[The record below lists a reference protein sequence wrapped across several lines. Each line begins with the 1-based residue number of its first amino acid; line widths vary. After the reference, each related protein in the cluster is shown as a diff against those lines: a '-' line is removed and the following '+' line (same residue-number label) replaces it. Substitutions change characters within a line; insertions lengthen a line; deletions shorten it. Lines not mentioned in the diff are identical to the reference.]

1 MTDKTKNDEND
12 GVLAKITELEEALLK
27 AQEDLASAE
36 ESKLRSLAELQNY
49 QRRQATEKAQWSQ
62 VAVVGFLRTFLP
74 RFLELQLGAANTEDT
89 AVAKTIETFFA
100 SLQKE
105 GLTKIEPSTGD
116 KVDPDLHEVLM
127 QGEGEPGTIVSVLE
141 PGWQY
146 GEITIAPAK
155 VSGAPEA

>member
-1 MTDKTKNDEND
+1 MTNKAKKDENSA
-12 GVLAKITELEEALLK
+12 VIEKITELEEALLK
-27 AQEDLASAE
+27 AQEGLNEAE
-36 ESKLRSLAELQNY
+36 EAKLRALADLQNF
-49 QRRQATEKAQWSQ
+49 QRRQTTEKAQWSQ
-62 VAVVGFLRTFLP
+62 VAVVSFLRTFLP

-100 SLQKE
+100 ALKKN
-105 GLTKIEPSTGD
+105 GLEKIEPVTGER
-116 KVDPDLHEVLM
+116 VDPDLHEVLM

-141 PGWQY
+141 PGWRY